1 MCGIVGAIAQRP
13 VEHILIEGLK
23 RLEYRG
29 YDSAGVA
36 LLDTN
41 SHELCRQRV
50 LGKVAGLETALNKS
64 QLTGTV
70 GIAHTRW
77 ATHGKPTENNA
88 HPHCSQDRIAIVHN
102 GIIENHQNLREMLES
117 YDYHFESDTDT
128 EIIVHLIHH
137 HLKTNPKMIDAL
149 RMTVAQLKGAYALC
163 ILSTAHPDELYVVRS
178 GSPLV
183 IGLGIGENFIASDPL
198 ALIPVTQKFI
208 YLEEGDLA
216 KVTRTDITIYD
227 QHATPVDR
235 TIHESELENDAANK
249 GAFRH
254 FMLKEIYDQP
264 EALAHTLEQ
273 YLALDQ
279 IGPNVFGV
287 NACDIFPKI
296 QRIQII
302 ACGTSFHAGL
312 VASYWL
318 ESIAKLPVKVDIA
331 SEYRYRNSVIEPNT
345 LFVAISQSGETADTL
360 AAIRHAKQNGCQ
372 HVLAICNAPESSLA
386 RESDL
391 LFVTL
396 TGKEVG
402 VAATKTFTGQLCA
415 LALLTLAFGH
425 MRNTPEK
432 TIRNCHKALKTLP
445 GLINDLLAL
454 DETIQS
460 ISRNFIKKHSAL
472 FVGRGELYPIAAE
485 GALKLKE
492 ISYIHAEAYPA
503 GELKH
508 GPLALVDKEMPV
520 IVIAPDNALFE
531 KLASNIEEIHARD
544 GEVYVFSNKPAKAFS
559 KHITH
564 IQMPKSAEFITPI
577 TYTIPMQLLSYH
589 IAVLKGTDVD
599 QPRNLAKSVTV
610 E

>member
-36 LLDTN
+36 LLDTDTGKI
-41 SHELCRQRV
+41 CRQRA
-50 LGKVAGLETALNKS
+50 LGKVAGLEKALDQSKI
-64 QLTGTV
+64 TGTV

-88 HPHCSQDRIAIVHN
+88 HPHCSRDTIAIVHN
-102 GIIENHQNLREMLES
+102 GIIENHQSLREAITAQGYQL
-117 YDYHFESDTDT
+117 ESDTDT
-128 EIIVHLIHH
+128 EIIAHLIHH
-137 HLKTNPKMIDAL
+137 HLKTNPEMLDAL
-149 RMTVAQLKGAYALC
+149 RKTIAQLKGAYALC
-163 ILSTAHPDELYVVRS
+163 ILSNDHPDELYVVRS

-216 KVTRTDITIYD
+216 KVSRNTVSIFDAQGNEAQRE
-227 QHATPVDR
+227 V
-235 TIHESELENDAANK
+235 HESELKNDAASK
-249 GAFRH
+249 GTFRH
-254 FMLKEIYDQP
+254 FMLKEIHEQP
-264 EALAHTLEQ
+264 EAITNTLEK
-273 YLALDQ
+273 YVALEH
-279 IGPNVFGV
+279 IGPEIFGV
-287 NACDIFPKI
+287 KASDIFPHI
-296 QRIQII
+296 DRIQII
-302 ACGTSFHAGL
+302 ACGTSYHAGL

-318 ESIAKLPVKVDIA
+318 ESIARLPVKVDIA
-331 SEYRYRNSVIEPNT
+331 SEFRYRNSVIEPNT

-360 AAIRHAKQNGCQ
+360 AAIRHAKKNGCK

-391 LFVTL
+391 LFMTL

-402 VAATKTFTGQLCA
+402 VAATKTFSGQLCA
-415 LALLTLAFGH
+415 LALLTLAFAQVK
-425 MRNTPEK
+425 NTQTTNLTNFK
-432 TIRNCHKALKTLP
+432 NALKSLP
-445 GLINDLLAL
+445 TLINELLTL
-454 DETIQS
+454 DESIQT
-460 ISRNFIKKHSAL
+460 ISRNFIKKNNAI
-472 FVGRGELYPIAAE
+472 FIGRGEHYPIAAE

-508 GPLALVDKEMPV
+508 GPLALIDEEMPV

-531 KLASNIEEIHARD
+531 KLASNIEEIQARD
-544 GEVYVFSNKPAKAFS
+544 GEVYVFSNKPTKAFS
-559 KHITH
+559 RHITH
-564 IQMPKSAEFITPI
+564 IKMPDVPEFISPMA
-577 TYTIPMQLLSYH
+577 YTIPMQLLSYH